1 MNRTNTTYVPTIVIG
16 GGQAGLATGYYL
28 AKHRLPFLILD
39 AHARIGD
46 AWRRRWDSLRLF
58 NPARYVAL
66 PGMRMQARGSSF
78 PTKDDIADYLEDYA
92 LRFALPVRNNMKV
105 TRLWRENNRFAIL
118 ASGQRFEA
126 DNVIVAMANY
136 QVPKTPSFAAELDPG
151 IVQLHSHNY
160 RNPSQ
165 LQDGPVLIVGLGNS
179 GGDIAMEVAKSHPTW
194 VSGKETGHIPWPIE
208 SFAGRNLLVRLIAFL
223 GHRVLTVDTPIGRK
237 HRPKLLHQAA
247 PLIRVKPRDLEAA
260 GVNRVA
266 RVVGVE
272 DCLPKLEDGSTLNP
286 KNVIWCTGYEHGF
299 PWIHL
304 PVFDAKGEPM
314 HDRGVVPN
322 VPGLYFVGL
331 HFLYAMTSANL
342 LGVGRDAKRIVR
354 AVAGRRRQ
362 DNAQAE
368 EIRPHANSVEMAR
381 AS

>member
-1 MNRTNTTYVPTIVIG
+1 M
-16 GGQAGLATGYYL
+16 
-28 AKHRLPFLILD
+28 
-39 AHARIGD
+39 
-46 AWRRRWDSLRLF
+46 
-58 NPARYVAL
+58 
-66 PGMRMQARGSSF
+66 
-78 PTKDDIADYLEDYA
+78 
-92 LRFALPVRNNMKV
+92 
-105 TRLWRENNRFAIL
+105 
-118 ASGQRFEA
+118 
-126 DNVIVAMANY
+126 
-136 QVPKTPSFAAELDPG
+136 
-151 IVQLHSHNY
+151 
-160 RNPSQ
+160 
-165 LQDGPVLIVGLGNS
+165 
-179 GGDIAMEVAKSHPTW
+179 
-194 VSGKETGHIPWPIE
+194 
-208 SFAGRNLLVRLIAFL
+208 
-223 GHRVLTVDTPIGRK
+223 
-237 HRPKLLHQAA
+237 
-247 PLIRVKPRDLEAA
+247 KPRDLEAA

-354 AVAGRRRQ
+354 AVAGRSRQ

-368 EIRPHANSVEMAR
+368 EIRPHANSVEMSGPPRVSGKAVLVSVGGGCSPRVQVELEKDVAHMTGHGLVADVELQRDFVVRHSAGDEPQASNSRLVRRPDGCEGPWIRVCAFASSTWAPSSLKVRWAALSSNIAFSSSPRAR
-381 AS
+381 

>member
-1 MNRTNTTYVPTIVIG
+1 MNRSDATYVPTIVIG

-28 AKHRLPFLILD
+28 AKQRLPFLILD
-39 AHARIGD
+39 AHARVGD
-46 AWRRRWDSLRLF
+46 AWRQRWDSLRLF

-66 PGMRMQARGSSF
+66 PGMRMPTRGSHF
-78 PTKDDIADYLEDYA
+78 PTKDEIADYLEDYA

-105 TRLWRENNRFAIL
+105 TKLWREGDRFVLL
-118 ASGQRFEA
+118 ASGERFEA

-136 QVPKTPSFAAELDPG
+136 QTPKTPSFASELDSG

-160 RNPSQ
+160 RNLSQ

-179 GGDIAMEVAKSHPTW
+179 GGDIAMEVAKTHPVW
-194 VSGKETGHIPWPIE
+194 VSGKESGHIPWPIE
-208 SFAGRNLLVRLIAFL
+208 SFAGRNILIRLVAFL
-223 GHRVLTVDTPIGRK
+223 GHRILTVATPIGRK

-247 PLIRVKPRDLEAA
+247 PLIRVKPHDLEAA
-260 GVNRVA
+260 GANRVA
-266 RVVGVE
+266 RVVGVQ
-272 DCLPKLEDGSTLNP
+272 DGLPKLEDGRTLNA

-299 PWIHL
+299 PWVDL
-304 PVFDAKGEPM
+304 PAFDAKGEPT

-322 VPGLYFVGL
+322 VPGFYFVGL

-354 AVAGRRRQ
+354 TIAGRSKQ
-362 DNAQAE
+362 HDETTEATGTQGTTA
-368 EIRPHANSVEMAR
+368 AMAR

>member
-66 PGMRMQARGSSF
+66 PGMGMQARGSSF

-136 QVPKTPSFAAELDPG
+136 QVPRTPSFAAELDPG
-151 IVQLHSHNY
+151 IVRTPFAQLPES
-160 RNPSQ
+160 
-165 LQDGPVLIVGLGNS
+165 LAATGCPVLIVGLGNS

-223 GHRVLTVDTPIGRK
+223 GHRVLTVDTPIGQSIG
-237 HRPKLLHQAA
+237 PSFS
-247 PLIRVKPRDLEAA
+247 I
-260 GVNRVA
+260 
-266 RVVGVE
+266 
-272 DCLPKLEDGSTLNP
+272 
-286 KNVIWCTGYEHGF
+286 
-299 PWIHL
+299 
-304 PVFDAKGEPM
+304 
-314 HDRGVVPN
+314 
-322 VPGLYFVGL
+322 
-331 HFLYAMTSANL
+331 
-342 LGVGRDAKRIVR
+342 
-354 AVAGRRRQ
+354 RRRRSS
-362 DNAQAE
+362 A
-368 EIRPHANSVEMAR
+368 
-381 AS
+381 